1 MLVLLAMSTVF
12 VVNSDCSSLYYL
24 LFPAPLL
31 GAAVNL
37 VPAMVRA
44 IGSKLVKQD
53 EEGRN
58 LPGSSLAVLIDVKPL
73 FYACV
78 ITRNFSH
85 YRKPVV
91 FYMNCNMAEQKMFN
105 ALLVA

>member
-1 MLVLLAMSTVF
+1 MVIVTSELVCHRSRLNGDFVSYVYIDS
-12 VVNSDCSSLYYL
+12 VVNSDCSSLCYL
-24 LFPAPLL
+24 LFPAPVL

-58 LPGSSLAVLIDVKPL
+58 LSAS
-73 FYACV
+73 
-78 ITRNFSH
+78 
-85 YRKPVV
+85 
-91 FYMNCNMAEQKMFN
+91 
-105 ALLVA
+105 